1 MHQTRLSCFEF
12 KVFFFFQVFHCFSI
26 FFFTS
31 YKNKAQLDDFV
42 AELLD
47 FFFYLHDIFNLGIP
61 ELSQVLTDHL
71 IQYLLFPQILGSLIP
86 SEKLDALEDRL
97 SPFVA
102 LFLLGQVFYIF
113 THKPLIDALT
123 GALIGRPNC
132 YSPSQSLP
140 PIKRHNRNHSAP
152 DIKFEEK
159 RKPFFEG

>member
-1 MHQTRLSCFEF
+1 ME
-12 KVFFFFQVFHCFSI
+12 
-26 FFFTS
+26 
-31 YKNKAQLDDFV
+31 DFV

-61 ELSQVLTDHL
+61 ELNQVLTDHL
-71 IQYLLFPQILGSLIP
+71 IQYLLFPQFLGSLTP
-86 SEKLDALEDRL
+86 SEQKPDTLEDRL

-132 YSPSQSLP
+132 YSPSQRLP
-140 PIKRHNRNHSAP
+140 PLKRSGHNRIHSAP
-152 DIKFEEK
+152 DLKFEEK
-159 RKPFFEG
+159 KRPILFEG